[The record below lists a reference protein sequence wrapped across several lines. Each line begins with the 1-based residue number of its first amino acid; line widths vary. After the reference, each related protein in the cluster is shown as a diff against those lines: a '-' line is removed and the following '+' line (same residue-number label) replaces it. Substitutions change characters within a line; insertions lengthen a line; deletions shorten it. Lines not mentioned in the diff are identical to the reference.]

1 MVKTAAVPQEQYFI
15 LSSLSPSR
23 AQKRLAIGVALILL
37 VTFMITAG
45 ALSNGQLA
53 RIDAF
58 IPAYGRAILVIDLI
72 TAVLLFAP
80 SSRLRS
86 RALLMTSSGYLFTA
100 LILIPWML
108 TFPG

>member
-37 VTFMITAG
+37 VTFIITAG
-45 ALSNGQLA
+45 ALSNVQLG

-58 IPAYGRAILVIDLI
+58 IPAYGSAMFVIDSI
-72 TAVLLFAP
+72 TAVLLFAQF
-80 SSRLRS
+80 SILRS
-86 RALLMTSSGYLFTA
+86 R
-100 LILIPWML
+100 
-108 TFPG
+108 